1 MNHGYRT
8 GANALRIFKEFE
20 ELDGI
25 VISPRL
31 MLMECSGMDASAN
44 DERLWAYV

>member
-8 GANALRIFKEFE
+8 GAYALRILKEFE
-20 ELDGI
+20 ELDQI
-25 VISPRL
+25 VISPQL

-44 DERLWAYV
+44 DEPL